1 MILSVNGLYKSYDGV
16 DILKDVSFHI
26 EENDKLA
33 ITGINGAG
41 KSTLLKQ
48 IAGEEQPDRGTVV
61 IPRDVRLAYLSQA
74 PETDT
79 DKSIYEEVLSAR
91 SELVDMEEEI
101 RKLEVRMRE
110 ASEDKEELDAIYERY
125 TRLTHEFELSE
136 GYSLRSRVTGI
147 LKGLGF
153 SEDEF
158 GKEVSK
164 LSGGQKT
171 RLALARLLLS
181 EPEILLL
188 DEPTNHLDIDSV
200 SWLETYLKAYRG
212 AVIVVSHDR
221 YFLDKIANKVLDIDG
236 GRARLYM
243 GNYTAFA
250 EKKAALRKDMMKAY
264 LNNQA
269 EIKRQQEVI
278 DKLKSFNREKSIKRA
293 ESREKMLQKMERVEK
308 PFDIDDAMKLHFVP
322 GRQSGNDVL
331 MAEGLSKSFGG
342 RRLFSGVDLDVK
354 RGEKL
359 AIIGPNGTGK
369 TTLLKII
376 FGLLPPDS
384 GEIEYGSRV
393 ETAYY
398 DQEHHELD
406 PANTVFEEISDAYP
420 AMSNTEIRNLLASFL
435 FTGDDV
441 FKLVGDLSGG
451 EQGRLSL
458 SKLML
463 SKANLLLLDEPTNH
477 LDITSKEILEEA
489 VRNYEG
495 TVIYVSHDR
504 YFINRTATRILE
516 LSEGHFVNY
525 IGNYDYYLEKKA
537 DPDFDSKKAISGSLG
552 EAETKKAARDPG
564 LESTLELRD
573 YMRAEDNR
581 RKLSFEEQKQRKSK
595 LQKLRSALSA
605 CEKEIGRLEQK
616 CFEIDEFMTHQEIAT
631 NSARLNELSAEKQGY
646 EDKLA
651 ELYEEWES
659 RSEELQS
666 FENGEDE

>member
-48 IAGEEQPDRGTVV
+48 ITGEEEPDRGSIVIPRGTVV
-61 IPRDVRLAYLSQA
+61 AYLSQNQ
-74 PETDT
+74 ETDS
-79 DKSIYEEVLSAR
+79 DKSIYEEVISVKA
-91 SELVDMEEEI
+91 ELISMEEEL
-101 RKLEVRMRE
+101 RELETAMKK
-110 ASEDKEELDAIYERY
+110 AGEDKEELARIYDRY
-125 TRLTHEFELSE
+125 TRLSHEFEISE
-136 GYSLRSRVTGI
+136 GYSLKSRVTGI

-153 SEDEF
+153 SEEEF
-158 GKEVSK
+158 DKKVSK

-171 RLALARLLLS
+171 RLALARLLLL
-181 EPEILLL
+181 EPQILLL

-200 SWLETYLKAYRG
+200 AWLETYLKAYRG
-212 AVIVVSHDR
+212 AVIIVSHDR

-236 GRARLYM
+236 GRARLYL

-250 EKKAALRKDMMKAY
+250 EKKAAIRKDMMKAY

-293 ESREKMLQKMERVEK
+293 ESREKMLEKMERVEK

-322 GRQSGNDVL
+322 RRQSGNDVL
-331 MAEGLSKSFGG
+331 EIMGLSKAFGDK
-342 RRLFSGVDLDVK
+342 RLFSGVDIDVK

-376 FGLLPPDS
+376 FGLMPADK
-384 GEIEYGSRV
+384 GEVEFGSRV
-393 ETAYY
+393 EPAYY

-406 PANTVFEEISDAYP
+406 PKNTVFEEISEAYP
-420 AMSNTEIRNLLASFL
+420 QMTNTEIRNLLASFL

-489 VRNYEG
+489 IRNYEG

-537 DPDFDSKKAISGSLG
+537 DPDFDRDKAISGTREQEPAPQKDRLTVQT
-552 EAETKKAARDPG
+552 EA
-564 LESTLELRD
+564 LRD
-573 YMRAEDNR
+573 DIRQEADR
-581 RKLSFEEQKQRKSK
+581 RRLSFEEQKQRKSR
-595 LQKLRSALSA
+595 LQRMRSALAA
-605 CEKEIGRLEQK
+605 CEKEIQSLEQK
-616 CFEIDEFMTHQEIAT
+616 CFEIDELMTHDEIAT
-631 NSARLNELSAEKQGY
+631 NSAKLNELSREKAGL
-646 EDKLA
+646 EERLS
-651 ELYEEWES
+651 ELYDQWE
-659 RSEELQS
+659 RASEELEVFINGDGQ
-666 FENGEDE
+666 EN